1 MKNRIFIFCVLINVF
16 AGFIFAQTTPTTT
29 FPPPVIRPAEPPRA
43 APPIPMIRRTN
54 RAAFPAR
61 KKPNSE
67 QKKILQPVQADLNKY
82 AQFLKQPK
90 TGIFRLLPDI
100 DCETDKNIVRADQKC
115 LEAIP
120 ESSFYSFREKEHTTK
135 YLSDIRL
142 NNDYL
147 ISDGT
152 LSQSFLTLL
161 GDVKL
166 EDVSLDTDGLDYMRK
181 FSAMPESDGAQKQ
194 FAQFTRGVK
203 SEDFVY
209 RKVFRAA
216 ENMTYALR
224 VIAFRGSLYQTFGGV
239 KYDLLDGDNRVDLT
253 VAFRIIRKNDD
264 GSLTLLWKE
273 LDRRE
278 APKFIL
284 KKATKGKK

>member
-1 MKNRIFIFCVLINVF
+1 MKSRFFTFCVLINIF
-16 AGFIFAQTTPTTT
+16 AGFAFTQRMS
-29 FPPPVIRPAEPPRA
+29 PPPAVVRSAEPITEL
-43 APPIPMIRRTN
+43 PPPLPRRTS
-54 RAAFPAR
+54 RTILPAR

-90 TGIFRLLPDI
+90 TGIFRLLPDP
-100 DCETDKNIVRADQKC
+100 DCEADNNIIRADQKC
-115 LEAIP
+115 LNAIP
-120 ESSFYSFREKEHTTK
+120 ESSFYSFREKEHTAK

-142 NNDYL
+142 SKDYL

-152 LSQSFLTLL
+152 LSQSFLVVL
-161 GDVKL
+161 GDTKL
-166 EDVSLDTDGLDYMRK
+166 EDISLETDGLDYMQN
-181 FSAMPESDGAQKQ
+181 FSAIAESVEAQKQ
-194 FAQFTRGVK
+194 FVQFARGVK

-224 VIAFRGSLYQTFGGV
+224 VIAFRGSLYQTFRGFR
-239 KYDLLDGDNRVDLT
+239 YDILDGDKRIDLT
-253 VAFRIIRKNDD
+253 IAFRVIRKNDD

-273 LDRRE
+273 LDRRD
-278 APKFIL
+278 APKF
-284 KKATKGKK
+284 KFRKRKQGEK